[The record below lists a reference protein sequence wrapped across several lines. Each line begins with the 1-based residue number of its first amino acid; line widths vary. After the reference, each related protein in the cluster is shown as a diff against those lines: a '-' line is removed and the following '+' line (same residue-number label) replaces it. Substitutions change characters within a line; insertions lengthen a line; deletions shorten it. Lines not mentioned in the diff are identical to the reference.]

1 VEYVERID
9 STLAPYAGRF
19 IVHGGPAD
27 VRRKPTGDV
36 IITTGDVI
44 IIDFP
49 ARVPAAQWHESPAY
63 QAILPPRANN
73 SVATAC

>member
-1 VEYVERID
+1 MAALQ
-9 STLAPYAGRF
+9 TC
-19 IVHGGPAD
+19 GGNQP
-27 VRRKPTGDV
+27 
-36 IITTGDVI
+36 GDVI

-49 ARVPAAQWHESPAY
+49 DRVPAAQWHESPAY